1 LPAGTPDRLFYALSL
16 LVIALFVASG
26 MVRSPQW
33 RPRLRLAAIV
43 FFALAAAISLMAV
56 VLWLV

>member
-1 LPAGTPDRLFYALSL
+1 MSDRLFYALSL

-26 MVRSPQW
+26 MARTTSW

-43 FFALAAAISLMAV
+43 FFALAVAIALAAIAF
-56 VLWLV
+56 WLASPR